1 MVRTGCFDVSCF
13 NFLLPFVSDL
23 NRSNI
28 GRTLLSHLVPLMIDC
43 GHIALGPL
51 RHDSEEN
58 IPIELAIWVS
68 LLLYLISGH
77 IPANLWMVLDLRP
90 SSLYRELGPPTVNW
104 PALKYFGLEA
114 LLLARQQLLHKVHTD
129 MVKVWEAPTV

>member
-13 NFLLPFVSDL
+13 NLLLPFVSDL

-28 GRTLLSHLVPLMIDC
+28 GWTLLSHLVPLMIDC

-90 SSLYRELGPPTVNW
+90 SSLYRELGPPLVHG
-104 PALKYFGLEA
+104 PSFKCFRPEA
-114 LLLARQQLLHKVHTD
+114 FLLAHEKLLHEVHTYF
-129 MVKVWEAPTV
+129 VKGW